1 MPPWRVPGPSALPRP
16 RPGGAKAP
24 RDAQLVS
31 EIYREHA
38 DALRRF
44 ALRGYCG
51 REEADDVVQE
61 TVLKVWKAAPEITGS
76 LRGYLFATARHVIID
91 EHRRAAA
98 RIHADLLGDADPAA
112 AGAEDGNVQVL
123 DRLLM
128 QQALMRLSA
137 EHRLVVAAFALFRFH
152 GGPGSPRPAHSR
164 RHGEVPGALCPA
176 QLARDPGR
184 NGRRTVNQ
192 RLTRANVRS
201 P

>member
-1 MPPWRVPGPSALPRP
+1 MYHVPPWRVPGPSALPRP

-44 ALRGYCG
+44 ALRGYCS

-137 EHRLVVAAFALFRFH
+137 EHRLVVLHLHFFGSTVAQAAHDLHIPEGTVKSREHYALRNLR
-152 GGPGSPRPAHSR
+152 GILAEM
-164 RHGEVPGALCPA
+164 GEEP
-176 QLARDPGR
+176 
-184 NGRRTVNQ
+184 
-192 RLTRANVRS
+192 
-201 P
+201 